1 MDGARDRNQPPFA
14 ASVDLD
20 GGHMSLQG
28 LAHHAL
34 YTRHLK
40 TVVGGLV
47 LVTLVMLV
55 MYTTPTPTALILS
68 AANSLR
74 DTGNFPKPYVSSGKA
89 GYDVAASLPLRQE
102 KEKEKEKEKRKEE
115 GQVERGIPEKAFGLG
130 SQDRESWRSEVLM
143 AGESAEAQCRPQ
155 HHVMFLKTHKC
166 ASSTVQNI
174 FLRYGYTN
182 NLTFAL
188 PGAGNY
194 LGNPGLFKAGLIPK
208 SLLPPSGKVDIFAV
222 HTRLN
227 FKDHSSVLHN
237 DTRWVTLVRDPATL
251 YESLFNFFHLK
262 NGYNLDLSSFSSQP
276 MARLMELPRYG
287 GKFGKNQ
294 MLFDLGYSDNM
305 SVTQLRQAIEELD
318 GLFDLVMVAERMD
331 ESLVLL
337 RHLLCWSLHDVVV
350 FTKNARRQ
358 EVKPTLDPQTR
369 QTLRELNSAD
379 ALLYDHFMAKHRRAV
394 LEFGVRRMADEVSA
408 LRSLRDEYFEDCG
421 AREVKGKDS
430 TLKFKEYSGLVSSY
444 VTSNN
449 SDQNC
454 LMLSLPELP
463 LVDTVRRK
471 QLKVLEEMRAP
482 S

>member
-1 MDGARDRNQPPFA
+1 MLRMRLKFARLLPDFCQY
-14 ASVDLD
+14 AS
-20 GGHMSLQG
+20 HMSLQG
-28 LAHHAL
+28 LAQHAL

-40 TVVGGLV
+40 TLVGGLV

-74 DTGNFPKPYVSSGKA
+74 
-89 GYDVAASLPLRQE
+89 
-102 KEKEKEKEKRKEE
+102 
-115 GQVERGIPEKAFGLG
+115 
-130 SQDRESWRSEVLM
+130 SEVLM
-143 AGESAEAQCRPQ
+143 AGESADAQCRPQ

-174 FLRYGYTN
+174 FLRYGYTH

-188 PGAGNY
+188 PGGGNY
-194 LGNPGLFKAGLIPK
+194 LGNPSLFKAAIIPK
-208 SLLPPSGKVDIFAV
+208 KLLPPSGKVDIFAV

-227 FKDHSSVLHN
+227 FKEHSRVLHN

-262 NGYNLDLSSFSSQP
+262 NGYNLDLSAFSSQP
-276 MARLMELPRYG
+276 MSRLMELPRYG

-318 GLFDLVMVAERMD
+318 SVFDLVMVAERMD

-394 LEFGVRRMADEVSA
+394 LEFGARRMADEVSA